1 MLIKSI
7 NCMNVAFLCLGGN
20 MGDRLA
26 NLTRTKELIKEERL
40 NIVAIS
46 NIYET
51 QAWGSENS
59 PDYYNQC
66 IKITTELDA
75 ESLMKLLLSIELK
88 LGRVRTVNKNE
99 ARTVDIDILL
109 FNGDII
115 NTELLIVPHPRLHLR
130 QFVLKPLNEIAS
142 GILHPGLHKSIHRLL
157 MDCKDTLTAKKVES
171 NVHLY

>member
-1 MLIKSI
+1 
-7 NCMNVAFLCLGGN
+7 MNVAFLCLGGN

-40 NIVAIS
+40 NILAQS

-51 QAWGSENS
+51 QAWGAEKT
-59 PDYYNQC
+59 PDYLNQC
-66 IKITTELDA
+66 IKVSTELDA
-75 ESLMKLLLSIELK
+75 QSLMDLLLGIEKK
-88 LGRVRTVNKNE
+88 LGRVRNENKNE
-99 ARTVDIDILL
+99 SRTVDIDMLL

-115 NTELLIVPHPRLHLR
+115 KTELLEVPHPRLHLR

-142 GILHPGLHKSIHRLL
+142 GILHPVLHKSIHRLL
-157 MDCKDTLTAKKVES
+157 MDCPDRLTAKKIES